1 MTVITKCNQKV
12 FRKYSICYYMT
23 KLLPSA
29 TAHPAGNYMFK
40 VNSTNTRT
48 RASIVDFEQVNAGW
62 NSTVATL

>member
-1 MTVITKCNQKV
+1 
-12 FRKYSICYYMT
+12 MT

-40 VNSTNTRT
+40 VNRTNTRT

>member
-1 MTVITKCNQKV
+1 
-12 FRKYSICYYMT
+12 MT

-48 RASIVDFEQVNAGW
+48 RTSIVDFEQVNAGW